1 MYNVHA
7 LSYTCAYMLMNPVRI
22 WDVRPFAT
30 ERQLKVFQGHQ
41 HNFEKV
47 TLPSLPL
54 PSSLPTS
61 LPPPPFLS
69 FPPSLPPSPSFPP
82 SPSLPPYLPP
92 SPFLPPPTSFPPSLR
107 PSSLPP
113 SLPNKCR
120 CSYRYFKSCLHYNNV
135 YTTSLL
141 TKYTTSFPPNH
152 PQYCH
157 VCDRYNIVI
166 SKNSRVGF

>member
-1 MYNVHA
+1 MIHVYILQFVLLIIYNMTNFSLIIMHAQAHIYVYTQTRYYMYNVHA
-7 LSYTCAYMLMNPVRI
+7 LLYTCAYMLMNPVRI

-92 SPFLPPPTSFPPSLR
+92 SPFLPPPTSFPPSL
-107 PSSLPP
+107 PA
-113 SLPNKCR
+113 KQMQV
-120 CSYRYFKSCLHYNNV
+120 FIQV
-135 YTTSLL
+135 
-141 TKYTTSFPPNH
+141 F
-152 PQYCH
+152 
-157 VCDRYNIVI
+157 
-166 SKNSRVGF
+166 